1 MIRNLRPM
9 RRSVTL
15 ALVLA
20 LVASGAA
27 LAAKGDPQKRTTP
40 ADQARAKAMLVRLAD
55 VPGAKATPAGPDTD
69 FYCKALDESDLTLTG
84 EATGRQLSVGVM
96 FAGSAS
102 QVYESV
108 ADAVASWT
116 RGTSAGGVRCA
127 EAALRREFAKQ
138 GARLVSLRKVAFPRV
153 AGRTAAYRAT
163 LSATTSQGDIPL
175 YLDLV
180 ALMHSRAQ
188 ASVVVGS
195 ALVAPP
201 RSEEVRLARLV
212 AKRMAAAMR
221 GA

>member
-1 MIRNLRPM
+1 M
-9 RRSVTL
+9 RRLVAL
-15 ALVLA
+15 ALALA

-27 LAAKGDPQKRTTP
+27 LAAKGDPQKRITP
-40 ADQARAKAMLVRLAD
+40 ADQARAKAMLVRPAD
-55 VPGAKATPAGPDTD
+55 IPGAKVIPAGPDTD
-69 FYCKALDESDLTLTG
+69 FYCKALDESDLTITG
-84 EATGRQLSVGVM
+84 EATGRQLSVGVT

-108 ADAVASWT
+108 GDAAASW
-116 RGTSAGGVRCA
+116 RRATSAAGVRCA
-127 EAALRREFAKQ
+127 ESALRREFAKQ
-138 GARLVSLRKVAFPRV
+138 GARLVSLRKIAFPRV
-153 AGRTAAYRAT
+153 AGRTTVYRAT
-163 LSATTSQGDIPL
+163 LSATTAQGDVPL

-180 ALMHSRAQ
+180 ALMHSRAH

-212 AKRMAAAMR
+212 AKRMTAAMR